1 MPYIPVVKH
10 ATMPSACGGMN
21 FIVTAL
27 LWHCMAEEAAARQ
40 AFAMRE
46 QQILSACPAGSD
58 RQRRSSLN
66 TQAHLTF
73 QYSPSGFGMLT
84 PQTA

>member
-10 ATMPSACGGMN
+10 ATTPSACGGMN

-46 QQILSACPAGSD
+46 QQILSACPA
-58 RQRRSSLN
+58 
-66 TQAHLTF
+66 
-73 QYSPSGFGMLT
+73 SGGVLALRGHGFRLAT
-84 PQTA
+84 